1 MLRKQAFLPSR
12 HLEHGDKRPER
23 NMKNCKG
30 NEKGNPWETLSRCT
44 SLVSLSRL
52 NDSKVTVKQ
61 EVPAEKT
68 VGQEGRR
75 EEQVSKGGLPLRVGV
90 NPWVWK
96 TSTDGPDGENAV
108 AIESFEVR
116 SLDRNE
122 SESVKFVLENI
133 LDCVVIT
140 DDV

>member
-1 MLRKQAFLPSR
+1 MNSR
-12 HLEHGDKRPER
+12 GNER
-23 NMKNCKG
+23 NG
-30 NEKGNPWETLSRCT
+30 FP
-44 SLVSLSRL
+44 
-52 NDSKVTVKQ
+52 
-61 EVPAEKT
+61 
-68 VGQEGRR
+68 
-75 EEQVSKGGLPLRVGV
+75 KGGLPLRVGV

-133 LDCVVIT
+133 LDCVVIP